1 MSDQAKVEDSAS
13 LLEFAQLLA
22 LMSRLITRVSALPQL
37 REVDLGLAE
46 WIALS
51 LLQEKDG
58 ISNKE
63 LAKRVGVSGQR
74 ANQVISSLESANLL
88 TVSQSTEDSR
98 KNVIR
103 LTELGRSRLALVNS
117 KLLPL
122 IAEINLKRPRLLV
135 GAIRSMLLITRTL
148 QSEPKPVKE
157 N

>member
-1 MSDQAKVEDSAS
+1 MSDETKVEEGAS
-13 LLEFAQLLA
+13 LLELAQLLA

-37 REVDLGLAE
+37 KEAQLGLAE

-63 LAKRVGVSGQR
+63 LAKRTGVSGQR
-74 ANQVISSLESANLL
+74 ANQVISSLESANFL

-98 KNVIR
+98 RNVIR
-103 LTELGRSRLALVNS
+103 LTELGRSRLALVNG
-117 KLLPL
+117 KLRPL
-122 IAEINLKRPRLLV
+122 IAEVNVKRPRLLV
-135 GAIRSMLLITRTL
+135 GTMRSVLLITRIF
-148 QSEPKPVKE
+148 QSDPNPVKG